1 MSLTEKQQIFVAEYV
16 KTGNATLSAQAA
28 GYSKKTAYSQGA
40 RLLKHPEI
48 AAEISKH
55 REEALKKAVVT
66 LEETIEELNQVLA
79 LAMATVKPAAA
90 VSAIM
95 AKAKLA
101 GLLDKDREDEIDNTP
116 IEIRI
121 VE

>member
-40 RLLKHPEI
+40 RLLKNPEI
-48 AAEISKH
+48 DREVKKFRAEVIKN
-55 REEALKKAVVT
+55 ATVGF
-66 LEETIEELNQVLA
+66 EETISELNQVLA
-79 LAMATVKPAAA
+79 LAMTAIKPSAA
-90 VSAIM
+90 VAAIM

-101 GLLDKDREDEIDNTP
+101 GLLDKDRESDENITP
-116 IEIRI
+116 FEVIIRK
-121 VE
+121 